1 MSLCAAKTS
10 ADRQKVI
17 QATRLG
23 KVWLLITTDV
33 ASRGLDLP
41 ATSTVINYDCP
52 TSVTDYVHRVG
63 RCGRYNRKGDALTFI
78 TEGDKDR
85 IRILRGVM
93 VQSGANL
100 PQSVLNL
107 AKPDLNDKKRVK
119 NQRVQRE
126 ELQTKVPKR
135 DLGATETV
143 SGNSNRLSQ
152 QCVIFT
158 MCNIHSMP
166 LLMCSNIQL

>member
-10 ADRQKVI
+10 SDRQKVI
-17 QATRLG
+17 QATRHG

-41 ATSTVINYDCP
+41 TTSTVINYDCP

-63 RCGRYNRKGDALTFI
+63 RCGRYDRKGDAITFI

-85 IRILRGVM
+85 IRVLRGVM
-93 VQSGANL
+93 VQSGATL

-119 NQRVQRE
+119 NQKVERE

-135 DLGATETV
+135 ELIATETV
-143 SGNSNRLSQ
+143 SGA
-152 QCVIFT
+152 
-158 MCNIHSMP
+158 
-166 LLMCSNIQL
+166 